1 MCFAYR
7 TIYYGDVM
15 KEDVIITVESS
26 YLALLSIIV
35 LGFPKKEV
43 TFAIIMFAILDFCHF
58 KKELL

>member
-1 MCFAYR
+1 
-7 TIYYGDVM
+7 M

-43 TFAIIMFAILDFCHF
+43 AFVIIMFAILDFCHF